1 MTLLEELEL
10 RGFIHQCTDSNKLN
24 STLKDELITFYIGFD
39 CTAKSLHVGSLMQIM
54 MMRIFQKYGHTPIVL
69 IGEGTTKI
77 GDPSGKDQSRKML
90 SSEDI
95 KFNSKNLIKVF
106 DIYLDST
113 LKNKPIYSNNA
124 DWLENI
130 NYINFLRD
138 YGKHFTINKMLS
150 FDSVKLRL
158 DREQSL
164 SFVEFNYM
172 ILQAYDYLELHNRH
186 NCKLQIGGSDQWGNI
201 VNGIDLIRRDSS
213 KEVYGLTTP
222 LLTNAKNEKMGKTV
236 DGAVWLNKDMLTPY
250 DYWQFWRNV
259 DDRDVFRFLKL
270 FTDLNIAEIN
280 DLEDKKD
287 LDINNVKV
295 LLANAATEM
304 LHGKDNSILSEK
316 TANDVFKN
324 EGSSENLPSINVKF
338 DKNIDIYL
346 NEQIVEVGFTSS
358 KSEARKL
365 IKNSGVKINRV
376 LVSDELK
383 MLSINDFKKNK
394 ELLVSVGKK
403 KHFIIKLLD

>member
-10 RGFIHQCTDSNKLN
+10 RGFIHQCTDSNKLS

-95 KFNSKNLIKVF
+95 KLNSKNLTKVF
-106 DIYLDST
+106 DIYLDNT

-383 MLSINDFKKNK
+383 MLSINDFDKNK

>member
-1 MTLLEELEL
+1 MTLLEELKL
-10 RGFIHQCTDSNKLN
+10 RGFIHQCTDEEKLN
-24 STLKDELITFYIGFD
+24 NSLNSGSINFYIGFD
-39 CTAKSLHVGSLMQIM
+39 CTAKSLHVGSLIQIM

-90 SSEDI
+90 STDDI
-95 KFNSKNLIKVF
+95 KNNSSNLVKVF
-106 DIYLDST
+106 DKFLVSSS
-113 LKNKPIYSNNA
+113 KNKPIYANNA
-124 DWLENI
+124 DWLDNI

-172 ILQAYDYLELHNRH
+172 ILQAYDYLELHNRY

-213 KEVYGLTTP
+213 SEVYGLTTP

-236 DGAVWLNKDMLTPY
+236 DGAVWLNEEMLTPY

-270 FTDLNIAEIN
+270 FTDKTLEEIKLLEN
-280 DLEDKKD
+280 DTN
-287 LDINNVKV
+287 INNVKI

-304 LHGKDNSILSEK
+304 LHGKEKANLAEK

-324 EGSSENLPSINVKF
+324 EGSSENLPLINVNLTEGKLS
-338 DKNIDIYL
+338 L
-346 NEQIVEVGFTSS
+346 NDLIVEIGFASS
-358 KSEARKL
+358 KSETRKL
-365 IKNSGVKINRV
+365 IKNNGVKINKA

-383 MLSINDFKKNK
+383 ILSANDFDNNN
-394 ELLVSVGKK
+394 EILVSVGKK
-403 KHFIIKLLD
+403 KHFIIKNS

>member
-95 KFNSKNLIKVF
+95 KLNSKNLTKVF
-106 DIYLDST
+106 DIYLDNT

-201 VNGIDLIRRDSS
+201 VNGIDLIRRDNS

-270 FTDLNIAEIN
+270 FTDLDIAKIN
-280 DLEDKKD
+280 DLENKKD
-287 LDINNVKV
+287 LDINNIKV

-304 LHGKDNSILSEK
+304 LHGKDNAILSEK

-383 MLSINDFKKNK
+383 MLSINDFDKNK

>member
-1 MTLLEELEL
+1 MTLLEELKL
-10 RGFIHQCTDSNKLN
+10 RGFIHQCTDEEKLN
-24 STLKDELITFYIGFD
+24 NSLNSGSINFYIGFD
-39 CTAKSLHVGSLMQIM
+39 CTAKSLHVGSLIQIM

-90 SSEDI
+90 SADDI
-95 KFNSKNLIKVF
+95 KNNSSNLVKVF
-106 DIYLDST
+106 DKFLVSSS
-113 LKNKPIYSNNA
+113 KNKPIYANNA
-124 DWLENI
+124 DWLDNI

-158 DREQSL
+158 EREQSL

-172 ILQAYDYLELHNRH
+172 ILQAYDYLELHNRY

-213 KEVYGLTTP
+213 SEVYGLTTP

-236 DGAVWLNKDMLTPY
+236 DGAVWLNEEMLTPY

-270 FTDLNIAEIN
+270 FTDKTLEEIKLLEN
-280 DLEDKKD
+280 DTN
-287 LDINNVKV
+287 INNVKI

-304 LHGKDNSILSEK
+304 LHGKEKASLAEK

-324 EGSSENLPSINVKF
+324 EGSSENLPLINVDLTEGKLS
-338 DKNIDIYL
+338 L
-346 NEQIVEVGFTSS
+346 NDLIVEIGFASS
-358 KSEARKL
+358 KSETRKL
-365 IKNSGVKINRV
+365 IKNNGVKINKA
-376 LVSDELK
+376 LVIDELK
-383 MLSINDFKKNK
+383 ILSADDFDNNN
-394 ELLVSVGKK
+394 EILVSVGKK
-403 KHFIIKLLD
+403 KHFIIKKS

>member
-10 RGFIHQCTDSNKLN
+10 RGFIHQCTDSDKLN

-95 KFNSKNLIKVF
+95 KLNSKNLTKVF
-106 DIYLDST
+106 DIYLDNT

-270 FTDLNIAEIN
+270 FTDLDIAEIN
-280 DLEDKKD
+280 DLENKKV
-287 LDINNVKV
+287 LDINNIKV

-304 LHGKDNSILSEK
+304 LHGKDNAILSEK

-383 MLSINDFKKNK
+383 MLSINDFDKNK

>member
-95 KFNSKNLIKVF
+95 KLNSKNLTKVF
-106 DIYLDST
+106 DIYLDNT

-270 FTDLNIAEIN
+270 FTDLDIAEIN

-324 EGSSENLPSINVKF
+324 EGSSENLPSINVKL

-383 MLSINDFKKNK
+383 MLSINDFDKNK